1 MEIHTDMFWVLFF
14 LSVACRIKKKTAIE
28 WRSGSWHDDGRT
40 RIHLYATGADSWG
53 VQATRERK
61 YGVCTLQPSGVC
73 RKKNKNKNGEIGNR
87 ENGIY
92 F

>member
-1 MEIHTDMFWVLFF
+1 MFWVLFF

-53 VQATRERK
+53 VQATREREIRCVLYNRQVFVEK
-61 YGVCTLQPSGVC
+61 
-73 RKKNKNKNGEIGNR
+73 KNKNGEVGNR

>member
-1 MEIHTDMFWVLFF
+1 MFWVFFSFLFS
-14 LSVACRIKKKTAIE
+14 LLRVWDYQKEMAIE
-28 WRSGSWHDDGRT
+28 WRSGPGTTDT